1 MKTEIKDKFLL
12 DSIDFT
18 KSQIDNLIDRAYHA
32 GWMDG
37 MNKAQ
42 EMINPKGQPKQIII
56 SGEEVEDGGE

>member
-42 EMINPKGQPKQIII
+42 ELINKSKPNQTII
-56 SGEEVEDGGE
+56 SREDTNGIK